1 MNTGFFDQNSLHLL
15 VSNSDFR
22 TIVWMAHHLRA
33 VANISDGFLFSEA
46 GPMPRRYAAAVEAG
60 FHAVNLTS
68 LIPSNHIL
76 LTSCLQVAVDIR
88 L

>member
-15 VSNSDFR
+15 VSNRDFR

-46 GPMPRRYAAAVEAG
+46 GPMPRRYAAADEAG
-60 FHAVNLTS
+60 FHGVNLML
-68 LIPSNHIL
+68 LIPSNHVL
-76 LTSCLQVAVDIR
+76 LVAVDIR